1 MSTPE
6 HDLEQN
12 GPGSGGQRAQPAAD
26 ELDWRRVHPVTPLV
40 RGWAVVG
47 AAIVILGQQSL
58 DGGPRGGLVE
68 LITSEYWW
76 TLLAAL
82 AAIALVGWG
91 YSVLAWRMTT
101 YAIGEETVH
110 LRRGILFRQQRH
122 ARLDRLQSV
131 DIRQPLVARF
141 FGLCELTLETA
152 GGTDSGIAI
161 GFLKGSDADELR
173 AELLARAAGL
183 KVAKTGPAD
192 ARTQPASG
200 TLTPPAVAPAP
211 EGGPQ
216 FAGPHDVAPPTGA
229 PGVPAPPGVPGAP
242 DGAGVPAVGHVPV
255 AVEAP
260 QMPVLTV
267 PLGRLIASV
276 VRSGAMITLVLWAL
290 AVVVVMIVTGE
301 FAVMTASLP
310 AVLGAGGYLFG
321 RLTGEFDFRV
331 AISPDGVRLRHG
343 MLETRS
349 QTIPPGRVQAVRL
362 VQSVLWR
369 GRDWWRVQV
378 NVAGYGGGESDDKN
392 SVLLPVGTREEA
404 LTVLSLVLP
413 DLGVDEPRRV
423 LDAGLDGDSRTA
435 SAYVTA
441 PRRTRIL
448 DPVAWRRNG
457 FTVTGRA
464 LLLRRGR
471 MVKILDVVPHERT
484 QSLGLSQGP
493 WQRRLGVAS
502 FQVHSTE
509 GPVGPVAS
517 HLDTADA
524 ARLMAEQ
531 ATRART
537 ARAAAGPER
546 WMENQGDRPGE

>member
-1 MSTPE
+1 MPE
-6 HDLEQN
+6 HDVDPGRSAFDDLGPDSPETLE
-12 GPGSGGQRAQPAAD
+12 
-26 ELDWRRVHPVTPLV
+26 WRRVHPITPLV

-47 AAIVILGQQSL
+47 AAVVILGQQSL
-58 DGGPRGGLVE
+58 EGGPRGGLLALVS
-68 LITSEYWW
+68 SEYWW

-82 AAIALVGWG
+82 AAVALVGWG
-91 YSVLAWRMTT
+91 YSALAWRMTT
-101 YAIGEETVH
+101 FAVGAETVH

-152 GGTDSGIAI
+152 GGTDSGVAI
-161 GFLKGSDADELR
+161 GFLKGADADELR

-183 KVAKTGPAD
+183 KVGGTRQVAD
-192 ARTQPASG
+192 AARAPSD
-200 TLTPPAVAPAP
+200 AVIDGAVP
-211 EGGPQ
+211 EGTEQ
-216 FAGPHDVAPPTGA
+216 VAAAQDAGQ
-229 PGVPAPPGVPGAP
+229 
-242 DGAGVPAVGHVPV
+242 PV
-255 AVEAP
+255 RPVRAASLEAP
-260 QMPVLTV
+260 QVPVLTV

-276 VRSGAMITLVLWAL
+276 VRSGAMITLLLWAL
-290 AVVVVMIVTGE
+290 GVVVVMIVTGE
-301 FAVMTASLP
+301 FAVISASLP
-310 AVLGAGGYLFG
+310 AVLGAGGYLFN

-362 VQSVLWR
+362 VQSLLWR
-369 GRDWWRVQV
+369 DRDWWRVQV
-378 NVAGYGGGESDDKN
+378 NVAGYGGESEEKN

-423 LDAGLDGDSRTA
+423 LDAGLDGDSRA
-435 SAYVTA
+435 ESAYVTA

-471 MVKILDVVPHERT
+471 VVKVLDVVPHERT
-484 QSLGLSQGP
+484 QSLAVSQGP

-509 GPVGPVAS
+509 GPVHPEVPHLEAS
-517 HLDTADA
+517 DA
-524 ARLMAEQ
+524 ALLMTEQ
-531 ATRART
+531 ARRART

-546 WMENQGDRPGE
+546 WMERQGE

>member
-1 MSTPE
+1 MSTPQ
-6 HDLEQN
+6 HDTDQDRDRFDDLGPDSPEVLE
-12 GPGSGGQRAQPAAD
+12 
-26 ELDWRRVHPVTPLV
+26 WRRVHPITPLV

-47 AAIVILGQQSL
+47 AALVILGQQSL
-58 DGGPRGGLVE
+58 DGGPRGGLIALVS
-68 LITSEYWW
+68 SEYWW
-76 TLLAAL
+76 TLLVAL
-82 AAIALVGWG
+82 AAVALVGWG
-91 YSVLAWRMTT
+91 YSALAWRMTT
-101 YAIGEETVH
+101 FAVGPETVH

-183 KVAKTGPAD
+183 KVAKAGPA
-192 ARTQPASG
+192 AGATSG
-200 TLTPPAVAPAP
+200 SVTAP
-211 EGGPQ
+211 GGP
-216 FAGPHDVAPPTGA
+216 
-229 PGVPAPPGVPGAP
+229 VPAGQAQDTAPQDGTQDGLQDAGRPVGAP
-242 DGAGVPAVGHVPV
+242 DAPLGGPAAPGTL
-255 AVEAP
+255 EAP
-260 QMPVLTV
+260 QIPVLTV

-276 VRSGAMITLVLWAL
+276 VRSGAMITLVVWAL
-290 AVVVVMIVTGE
+290 VVVVVMIGTGE
-301 FAVMTASLP
+301 FAVISASLP

-378 NVAGYGGGESDDKN
+378 NVAGYGGESEEKN

-413 DLGVDEPRRV
+413 DLGVDEPRRI
-423 LDAGLDGDSRTA
+423 LDAGLDGDSRA
-435 SAYVTA
+435 ESAYITA

-509 GPVGPVAS
+509 GPVHPEAA
-517 HLDTADA
+517 HLDAADA

-531 ATRART
+531 AMRART

-546 WMENQGDRPGE
+546 WMERQGE

>member
-6 HDLEQN
+6 N
-12 GPGSGGQRAQPAAD
+12 GLSAQRAQPAAED
-26 ELDWRRVHPVTPLV
+26 LEWRRVHPITPLV

-47 AAIVILGQQSL
+47 AAVVILGQQSL
-58 DGGPRGGLVE
+58 DGGPRGGLITLV
-68 LITSEYWW
+68 TSEYWW

-82 AAIALVGWG
+82 AAVALVGWG

-101 YAIGEETVH
+101 FAIGEETVH

-183 KVAKTGPAD
+183 KVARRSPAAD
-192 ARTQPASG
+192 ARSHPAPG
-200 TLTPPAVAPAP
+200 TVTAPAGPAPVGAPTGAVAP
-211 EGGPQ
+211 
-216 FAGPHDVAPPTGA
+216 
-229 PGVPAPPGVPGAP
+229 
-242 DGAGVPAVGHVPV
+242 GAGIQDAVEQPEPGIQGAQEPTPATL
-255 AVEAP
+255 EAP
-260 QMPVLTV
+260 QVPVLTV

-276 VRSGAMITLVLWAL
+276 FRSGAMITLVLWAL
-290 AVVVVMIVTGE
+290 GVLVVMIATGE
-301 FAVMTASLP
+301 LAVISASLP

-362 VQSVLWR
+362 VQSGLWR

-378 NVAGYGGGESDDKN
+378 NVAGYGGESEEKN
-392 SVLLPVGTREEA
+392 SVLLPVGTRDEA

-413 DLGVDEPRRV
+413 DLGVDEPRRI
-423 LDAGLDGDSRTA
+423 LDAGLDGSSRTE

-484 QSLGLSQGP
+484 QSLGLVQGP

-502 FQVHSTE
+502 FQVHSTQ
-509 GPVGPVAS
+509 GPVHPEVP
-517 HLDTADA
+517 HLDADDA
-524 ARLMAEQ
+524 ARLMADQ
-531 ATRART
+531 AMRART

-546 WMENQGDRPGE
+546 WMERQDG

>member
-6 HDLEQN
+6 HEVDRAPAQGEPAPDATEELE
-12 GPGSGGQRAQPAAD
+12 
-26 ELDWRRVHPVTPLV
+26 WRRVHPITPLV

-47 AAIVILGQQSL
+47 AAVVILGQQSL
-58 DGGPRGGLVE
+58 DGGPRGGL
-68 LITSEYWW
+68 ITLVSSGYWW
-76 TLLAAL
+76 TLLVAL
-82 AAIALVGWG
+82 GAVALVGWG
-91 YSVLAWRMTT
+91 YSALAWRMTSF
-101 YAIGEETVH
+101 AVGEESVH

-152 GGTDSGIAI
+152 GGTDSGVAI

-183 KVAKTGPAD
+183 KVAAK
-192 ARTQPASG
+192 R
-200 TLTPPAVAPAP
+200 PAVAQAPSDAVAALAP
-211 EGGPQ
+211 EG
-216 FAGPHDVAPPTGA
+216 APA
-229 PGVPAPPGVPGAP
+229 ADLAAAP
-242 DGAGVPAVGHVPV
+242 DAEQPLPV
-255 AVEAP
+255 ASLEAP
-260 QMPVLTV
+260 QVPVLTV

-276 VRSGAMITLVLWAL
+276 VRSGAMITLLLWA
-290 AVVVVMIVTGE
+290 AGVVVVMIVTGE
-301 FAVMTASLP
+301 WAVISASLP
-310 AVLGAGGYLFG
+310 AVLGAGGYLFN
-321 RLTGEFDFRV
+321 RVTGEFDFRV

-369 GRDWWRVQV
+369 DRDWWRVQL
-378 NVAGYGGGESDDKN
+378 NVAGYGGESEEKN

-423 LDAGLDGDSRTA
+423 LDAGLDGDSRA
-435 SAYVTA
+435 ESSYVTA

-464 LLLRRGR
+464 LLMRRGR

-484 QSLGLSQGP
+484 QSLALSQGP

-509 GPVGPVAS
+509 GPVHPEVP
-517 HLDTADA
+517 HLDAADA
-524 ARLMAEQ
+524 AQLMTEQ
-531 ATRART
+531 ARRART

-546 WMENQGDRPGE
+546 WMERQGE

>member
-1 MSTPE
+1 VSTPE
-6 HDLEQN
+6 HDLDR
-12 GPGSGGQRAQPAAD
+12 GPGTGAEGQHTGAGGSHSDAERPQPEAED
-26 ELDWRRVHPVTPLV
+26 LQWRRVHPVTPLV

-47 AAIVILGQQSL
+47 AALVILGQQSL
-58 DGGPRGGLVE
+58 DGGPRGGLIALV
-68 LITSEYWW
+68 TSEYWW

-183 KVAKTGPAD
+183 KVARKSPAAD
-192 ARTQPASG
+192 ARSHPVAGPVAAPAG
-200 TLTPPAVAPAP
+200 PAPIPTAPVPAAAEPAV
-211 EGGPQ
+211 
-216 FAGPHDVAPPTGA
+216 PTTL
-229 PGVPAPPGVPGAP
+229 
-242 DGAGVPAVGHVPV
+242 
-255 AVEAP
+255 EAP
-260 QMPVLTV
+260 QIPVLTV

-276 VRSGAMITLVLWAL
+276 LRSGATITLAVWAL
-290 AVVVVMIVTGE
+290 GVLVVMIATGE
-301 FAVMTASLP
+301 LAVISASLP

-378 NVAGYGGGESDDKN
+378 NVAGYGGESEEKN

-413 DLGVDEPRRV
+413 DLGVDEPRRI
-423 LDAGLDGDSRTA
+423 LDAGLDGDSRTE
-435 SAYVTA
+435 SAYVSA

-471 MVKILDVVPHERT
+471 MVKVLDVVPHERT
-484 QSLGLSQGP
+484 QSLGLVQGP

-509 GPVGPVAS
+509 GPVHPEVP
-517 HLDTADA
+517 HLDAADA

-531 ATRART
+531 ALRART
-537 ARAAAGPER
+537 ARASAGPER
-546 WMENQGDRPGE
+546 WMERQDE

>member
-6 HDLEQN
+6 NGLDRIDQQGAPGRPASDQPPAEDLE
-12 GPGSGGQRAQPAAD
+12 
-26 ELDWRRVHPVTPLV
+26 WRRVHPVTPLV

-47 AAIVILGQQSL
+47 AALVILGQQTL
-58 DGGPRGGLVE
+58 DGGPRGGLVA
-68 LITSEYWW
+68 LVTSEYWW

-82 AAIALVGWG
+82 AAVALVGWG

-101 YAIGEETVH
+101 FAIGEETVH

-152 GGTDSGIAI
+152 GGTDSGVAI

-183 KVAKTGPAD
+183 KVARAAPAAGPVPAGPA
-192 ARTQPASG
+192 
-200 TLTPPAVAPAP
+200 L
-211 EGGPQ
+211 
-216 FAGPHDVAPPTGA
+216 
-229 PGVPAPPGVPGAP
+229 
-242 DGAGVPAVGHVPV
+242 DGAGAPSAAGQVAGTQDAVGQVPV
-255 AVEAP
+255 AEPAAPVSLEAP
-260 QMPVLTV
+260 QVPVLTV

-276 VRSGAMITLVLWAL
+276 VRSGATITLAVWAL
-290 AVVVVMIVTGE
+290 GVLVVMIATGE
-301 FAVMTASLP
+301 LAVISASLP

-378 NVAGYGGGESDDKN
+378 NVAGYGGESEEKN
-392 SVLLPVGTREEA
+392 SVLLPVGTRDEA

-413 DLGVDEPRRV
+413 DLGVDEPRRI
-423 LDAGLDGDSRTA
+423 LDAGLDGDSRTE

-509 GPVGPVAS
+509 GPVHPEAP
-517 HLDTADA
+517 HLDAADA
-524 ARLMAEQ
+524 ARLMADQ
-531 ATRART
+531 ALRART

-546 WMENQGDRPGE
+546 WMERQDE

>member
-1 MSTPE
+1 MSTPQTAPP
-6 HDLEQN
+6 D
-12 GPGSGGQRAQPAAD
+12 QPAAED
-26 ELDWRRVHPVTPLV
+26 LEWRRVHPVTPLV

-58 DGGPRGGLVE
+58 DGGPRGGLIALV
-68 LITSEYWW
+68 TSEYWW

-101 YAIGEETVH
+101 FAIGEETVH

-152 GGTDSGIAI
+152 GGTDSGVAI

-183 KVAKTGPAD
+183 KVGRTRAAAHPA
-192 ARTQPASG
+192 AG
-200 TLTPPAVAPAP
+200 TVPAPAGPLP
-211 EGGPQ
+211 E
-216 FAGPHDVAPPTGA
+216 GA
-229 PGVPAPPGVPGAP
+229 PGTPATGPQDAVEQPGLPAGGPAAP
-242 DGAGVPAVGHVPV
+242 VSL
-255 AVEAP
+255 EAP
-260 QMPVLTV
+260 QIPVLTV
-267 PLGRLIASV
+267 PLGRLVASV
-276 VRSGAMITLVLWAL
+276 VRSGATITLVVWAL
-290 AVVVVMIVTGE
+290 GVLVVMIATGE
-301 FAVMTASLP
+301 FAVISASLP

-378 NVAGYGGGESDDKN
+378 NVAGYGGESEEKN
-392 SVLLPVGTREEA
+392 SVLLPVGTRDEA

-413 DLGVDEPRRV
+413 DLGVDEPRRI
-423 LDAGLDGDSRTA
+423 LEAGLDGDSRTE
-435 SAYVTA
+435 SAYVNA

-471 MVKILDVVPHERT
+471 LVKVLDVVPHERT

-509 GPVGPVAS
+509 GPVHPEVP
-517 HLDTADA
+517 HLDAADA
-524 ARLMAEQ
+524 ARLMADQ
-531 ATRART
+531 AMRART

-546 WMENQGDRPGE
+546 WMERQDE

>member
-1 MSTPE
+1 
-6 HDLEQN
+6 
-12 GPGSGGQRAQPAAD
+12 
-26 ELDWRRVHPVTPLV
+26 VHPVTPLV

-58 DGGPRGGLVE
+58 DGGPRGGLIALVS
-68 LITSEYWW
+68 SEYWW
-76 TLLAAL
+76 TLFVAL
-82 AAIALVGWG
+82 AAVALVGWG

-183 KVAKTGPAD
+183 KVAGTTPQNQAHDAGPRD
-192 ARTQPASG
+192 AIQDAAEPAAAPEAPLDG
-200 TLTPPAVAPAP
+200 PVAP
-211 EGGPQ
+211 
-216 FAGPHDVAPPTGA
+216 VSL
-229 PGVPAPPGVPGAP
+229 
-242 DGAGVPAVGHVPV
+242 
-255 AVEAP
+255 EAP
-260 QMPVLTV
+260 QVPVLSV

-290 AVVVVMIVTGE
+290 AVVVVMIATGE
-301 FAVMTASLP
+301 FAVMSASLP

-378 NVAGYGGGESDDKN
+378 NVAGYGGESEEKN

-413 DLGVDEPRRV
+413 DLGVDEPRRI
-423 LDAGLDGDSRTA
+423 LDAGLDGDSRTE
-435 SAYVTA
+435 SSYVTA
-441 PRRTRIL
+441 SRRTRIL

-457 FTVTGRA
+457 FAVTGRA

-502 FQVHSTE
+502 FQVHSTQ
-509 GPVGPVAS
+509 GPVQPEVP
-517 HLDTADA
+517 HLDAADA

-531 ATRART
+531 AVRAGT

-546 WMENQGDRPGE
+546 WMERQGE

>member
-6 HDLEQN
+6 GGLDKIDQR
-12 GPGSGGQRAQPAAD
+12 GAAAGRQDDPGQPEAED
-26 ELDWRRVHPVTPLV
+26 LDWRRVHPVTPLV

-58 DGGPRGGLVE
+58 DGGPRGGLIA
-68 LITSEYWW
+68 LISSEYWW
-76 TLLAAL
+76 TLFVAL

-183 KVAKTGPAD
+183 KVARTGPAAA
-192 ARTQPASG
+192 ARIQP
-200 TLTPPAVAPAP
+200 
-211 EGGPQ
+211 
-216 FAGPHDVAPPTGA
+216 
-229 PGVPAPPGVPGAP
+229 VPGAMTAP
-242 DGAGVPAVGHVPV
+242 AGTAPQGQAYDAEPRDAIQDAAEPAEGQQVPLDGPV
-255 AVEAP
+255 APVSLEAP
-260 QMPVLTV
+260 QVPVLSV

-276 VRSGAMITLVLWAL
+276 VRSGAMITLVVWAL
-290 AVVVVMIVTGE
+290 AVLVVMIVTGE
-301 FAVMTASLP
+301 FAVMSASLP

-378 NVAGYGGGESDDKN
+378 NVAGYGGESEEKN

-413 DLGVDEPRRV
+413 DLGVDEPRRI
-423 LDAGLDGDSRTA
+423 LDAGLDGDSRTE
-435 SAYVTA
+435 SSYVTA
-441 PRRTRIL
+441 SRRTRIL

-457 FTVTGRA
+457 FAVTGRA
-464 LLLRRGR
+464 LLMRRGR

-502 FQVHSTE
+502 FQVHSTQ
-509 GPVGPVAS
+509 GPVQPEVP
-517 HLDTADA
+517 HLDAADA
-524 ARLMAEQ
+524 AQLMAEQ
-531 ATRART
+531 AMRART

-546 WMENQGDRPGE
+546 WMERQGE

>member
-6 HDLEQN
+6 HDLEH
-12 GPGSGGQRAQPAAD
+12 GGQPAQPPQPAQPAPSGQPAQPGAE

-40 RGWAVVG
+40 RGWAVFG

-58 DGGPRGGLVE
+58 DGGPRGGLIE
-68 LITSEYWW
+68 LITGEYWW
-76 TLLAAL
+76 TVLAAL
-82 AAIALVGWG
+82 AAVALVGWG

-101 YAIGEETVH
+101 FAIGEETVH

-152 GGTDSGIAI
+152 GGTDSGVAI

-183 KVAKTGPAD
+183 KVATAGSA
-192 ARTQPASG
+192 AIRTQPASG
-200 TLTPPAVAPAP
+200 AVAAPAGP
-211 EGGPQ
+211 VPAGGPQ
-216 FAGPHDVAPPTGA
+216 DAEPPTA
-229 PGVPAPPGVPGAP
+229 ETAGVPGGQAAVPGAP
-242 DGAGVPAVGHVPV
+242 TSL
-255 AVEAP
+255 EAP
-260 QMPVLTV
+260 QVPVLTV

-276 VRSGAMITLVLWAL
+276 LRSGAMITLVLWGLVVL
-290 AVVVVMIVTGE
+290 AVVIITGE
-301 FAVMTASLP
+301 FAVMSASLP

-378 NVAGYGGGESDDKN
+378 NVAGYGGGEGDEKN

-423 LDAGLDGDSRTA
+423 LDAGLDGDSRTE
-435 SAYVTA
+435 SGYVTA

-509 GPVGPVAS
+509 GPVGPEAP
-517 HLDTADA
+517 HLDVADA

>member
-1 MSTPE
+1 VSTPE
-6 HDLEQN
+6 HDLDRS
-12 GPGSGGQRAQPAAD
+12 GPSSAAQRAQPDAE

-58 DGGPRGGLVE
+58 DGGPRGGLIE

-76 TLLAAL
+76 TVLAAL
-82 AAIALVGWG
+82 AAVALVGWG

-101 YAIGEETVH
+101 FAIGEETVH

-152 GGTDSGIAI
+152 GGTDSGVAI

-183 KVAKTGPAD
+183 KVAKIGPAD
-192 ARTQPASG
+192 ARAQPASG
-200 TLTPPAVAPAP
+200 TVAAPVGPTP
-211 EGGPQ
+211 EGGPRD
-216 FAGPHDVAPPTGA
+216 AAEHDDAEPTGA
-229 PGVPAPPGVPGAP
+229 PEVPDAPGT
-242 DGAGVPAVGHVPV
+242 PARGP
-255 AVEAP
+255 ATQATLEAP
-260 QMPVLTV
+260 QVPVLSV

-290 AVVVVMIVTGE
+290 AVVVVMIATGE

-413 DLGVDEPRRV
+413 DLGVDEPRRI
-423 LDAGLDGDSRTA
+423 LDAGLDGDSRTE
-435 SAYVTA
+435 SVYVTA

-493 WQRRLGVAS
+493 WQRRLRVAS

-509 GPVGPVAS
+509 GPVAPVAA
-517 HLDTADA
+517 HLDAGDA

>member
-6 HDLEQN
+6 HGLDEREP
-12 GPGSGGQRAQPAAD
+12 GPGQRVAPGRPGNPAQPDAE
-26 ELDWRRVHPVTPLV
+26 ELVWRRVHPITPLV

-47 AAIVILGQQSL
+47 AAVVILGQQSL
-58 DGGPRGGLVE
+58 DGGPRGGLIALVS
-68 LITSEYWW
+68 SEYWW

-82 AAIALVGWG
+82 AAVALVGWG
-91 YSVLAWRMTT
+91 YSTLAWRMTT
-101 YAIGEETVH
+101 FAIGAETVH

-152 GGTDSGIAI
+152 GGTDSGVAI

-183 KVAKTGPAD
+183 KVARTSPAVDARSHAPSDVVTAD
-192 ARTQPASG
+192 A
-200 TLTPPAVAPAP
+200 AP
-211 EGGPQ
+211 EGAVPDGGIQDAVEP
-216 FAGPHDVAPPTGA
+216 AGEQGA
-229 PGVPAPPGVPGAP
+229 GTARPAPPASL
-242 DGAGVPAVGHVPV
+242 
-255 AVEAP
+255 EAP
-260 QMPVLTV
+260 QTPVLTV

-276 VRSGAMITLVLWAL
+276 VRSGAMITLIVWAL
-290 AVVVVMIVTGE
+290 AVLVVVIVTGE
-301 FAVMTASLP
+301 FAVMSASLP

-378 NVAGYGGGESDDKN
+378 NVAGYGGESEEKN
-392 SVLLPVGTREEA
+392 SVLLPVGTRDEA

-423 LDAGLDGDSRTA
+423 LDAGLDGDSRTI
-435 SAYVTA
+435 STFVTA

-484 QSLGLSQGP
+484 QSLALSQGP

-509 GPVGPVAS
+509 GPVHPEVP
-517 HLDTADA
+517 HLDAGDA
-524 ARLMAEQ
+524 ERLIAEQ
-531 ATRART
+531 ALRART

-546 WMENQGDRPGE
+546 WMERRGE

>member
-1 MSTPE
+1 M
-6 HDLEQN
+6 
-12 GPGSGGQRAQPAAD
+12 
-26 ELDWRRVHPVTPLV
+26 TPLV

-58 DGGPRGGLVE
+58 DGGPRGGLIALV
-68 LITSEYWW
+68 TSEYWW

-152 GGTDSGIAI
+152 GGTDSGVAI

-183 KVAKTGPAD
+183 KVARKGPVAD
-192 ARTQPASG
+192 ARAHPVAGAVAAPVGPAADG
-200 TLTPPAVAPAP
+200 TPPYGTSAEDAAIHGPQDAVEQAGEPGAQGAPAP
-211 EGGPQ
+211 T
-216 FAGPHDVAPPTGA
+216 APATL
-229 PGVPAPPGVPGAP
+229 
-242 DGAGVPAVGHVPV
+242 
-255 AVEAP
+255 EAP
-260 QMPVLTV
+260 QVPVLTV

-290 AVVVVMIVTGE
+290 GVLVVMIVTGE
-301 FAVMTASLP
+301 WAVISASLP

-378 NVAGYGGGESDDKN
+378 NVAGYGGESEEKN

-413 DLGVDEPRRV
+413 DLGVDEPRRI
-423 LDAGLDGDSRTA
+423 LDAGLDGDSGTE
-435 SAYVTA
+435 SGYVSA

-457 FTVTGRA
+457 FVVTGRA

-484 QSLGLSQGP
+484 QSLGLVQGP

-509 GPVGPVAS
+509 GPVHPEVP
-517 HLDTADA
+517 HLDAADA
-524 ARLMAEQ
+524 AQLMADQ
-531 ATRART
+531 AMRARS

-546 WMENQGDRPGE
+546 WMERQDE

>member
-6 HDLEQN
+6 HETDQGRDRFDDL
-12 GPGSGGQRAQPAAD
+12 GPDSP
-26 ELDWRRVHPVTPLV
+26 EVLEWRRVHPITPLV

-47 AAIVILGQQSL
+47 AALVILGQQSL
-58 DGGPRGGLVE
+58 DGGPRGGLIALVS
-68 LITSEYWW
+68 SEYWW
-76 TLLAAL
+76 TLLVAL
-82 AAIALVGWG
+82 AAVALVGWG
-91 YSVLAWRMTT
+91 YSALAWRMTT
-101 YAIGEETVH
+101 FAIGPETVH

-152 GGTDSGIAI
+152 GGTDSGVAI
-161 GFLKGSDADELR
+161 GFLQGSDADELR

-183 KVAKTGPAD
+183 KVARTGSA
-192 ARTQPASG
+192 AVGRAHPASD
-200 TLTPPAVAPAP
+200 AVAAP
-211 EGGPQ
+211 
-216 FAGPHDVAPPTGA
+216 AGPGPDGQAQDAGQPGRPQDGVQA
-229 PGVPAPPGVPGAP
+229 PGGSLGGAAAPTTL
-242 DGAGVPAVGHVPV
+242 
-255 AVEAP
+255 EAP
-260 QMPVLTV
+260 QVPVLNV

-276 VRSGAMITLVLWAL
+276 VRSGAMITLLLWGVGVL
-290 AVVVVMIVTGE
+290 VVMIATGE
-301 FAVMTASLP
+301 FAVISASLP

-378 NVAGYGGGESDDKN
+378 NVAGYGGESEEKN

-413 DLGVDEPRRV
+413 DLGVDEPRRI
-423 LDAGLDGDSRTA
+423 LDAGLDGDSRTE
-435 SAYVTA
+435 SSYVTA

-493 WQRRLGVAS
+493 LQRRLGVAS

-509 GPVGPVAS
+509 GPVHPEAP
-517 HLDTADA
+517 HLDADDA

-546 WMENQGDRPGE
+546 WMESQGDRPGV

>member
-1 MSTPE
+1 VSTPE
-6 HDLEQN
+6 GGLDRIDQ
-12 GPGSGGQRAQPAAD
+12 PGADAGRQDDPGQPEAED
-26 ELDWRRVHPVTPLV
+26 LDWRRVHPVTPLV

-47 AAIVILGQQSL
+47 AAVVILGQQSL
-58 DGGPRGGLVE
+58 DGGPRGGLIA
-68 LITSEYWW
+68 LISSEYWW
-76 TLLAAL
+76 TLFVAL

-183 KVAKTGPAD
+183 KVARAQDQAHDAGSLDATQVGSEPAAGPEPSPYGPA
-192 ARTQPASG
+192 
-200 TLTPPAVAPAP
+200 AP
-211 EGGPQ
+211 
-216 FAGPHDVAPPTGA
+216 VSL
-229 PGVPAPPGVPGAP
+229 
-242 DGAGVPAVGHVPV
+242 
-255 AVEAP
+255 EAP
-260 QMPVLTV
+260 QVPVLSV

-276 VRSGAMITLVLWAL
+276 VRSGAMITLVAWGL
-290 AVVVVMIVTGE
+290 AVLVVMIATGE
-301 FAVMTASLP
+301 FAVMSASLP

-362 VQSVLWR
+362 VQSALWR

-378 NVAGYGGGESDDKN
+378 NVAGYGGESEEKS

-413 DLGVDEPRRV
+413 DLGVDEPRRI
-423 LDAGLDGDSRTA
+423 LDAGLDGDSRTE
-435 SAYVTA
+435 SSYVTA
-441 PRRTRIL
+441 SRRTRIL

-457 FTVTGRA
+457 FAVTGRA
-464 LLLRRGR
+464 LLMRRGR
-471 MVKILDVVPHERT
+471 LVKILDVVPHERT

-502 FQVHSTE
+502 FQVHSTQ
-509 GPVGPVAS
+509 GPVQPEVP
-517 HLDTADA
+517 HLDAADA
-524 ARLMAEQ
+524 AQLMAEQ
-531 ATRART
+531 AMRART

-546 WMENQGDRPGE
+546 WMERQGE

>member
-6 HDLEQN
+6 GGLDKIDR
-12 GPGSGGQRAQPAAD
+12 SGGAAGRQDDPGQPAAED
-26 ELDWRRVHPVTPLV
+26 LDWRRVHPVTPLV

-58 DGGPRGGLVE
+58 DGGPRGGLIA
-68 LITSEYWW
+68 LISSEYWW
-76 TLLAAL
+76 TLFVAL

-101 YAIGEETVH
+101 YAIGEDTVH

-183 KVAKTGPAD
+183 KVAGTTPQDQAHHAEPQHATQDAATPA
-192 ARTQPASG
+192 
-200 TLTPPAVAPAP
+200 
-211 EGGPQ
+211 
-216 FAGPHDVAPPTGA
+216 AGPEASSYG
-229 PGVPAPPGVPGAP
+229 
-242 DGAGVPAVGHVPV
+242 PV
-255 AVEAP
+255 VQVSLEAP
-260 QMPVLTV
+260 QVPVLSV

-290 AVVVVMIVTGE
+290 AVLVVMIATGE
-301 FAVMTASLP
+301 FAVMSASLP

-378 NVAGYGGGESDDKN
+378 NVAGYGGESEEKN

-413 DLGVDEPRRV
+413 DLGVDEPRRI
-423 LDAGLDGDSRTA
+423 LDAGLDGDSRTE
-435 SAYVTA
+435 SSYVTA
-441 PRRTRIL
+441 SRRTRIL

-457 FTVTGRA
+457 FAVTGRA
-464 LLLRRGR
+464 LLMRRGR

-502 FQVHSTE
+502 FQVHSTQ
-509 GPVGPVAS
+509 GPVQPEVP
-517 HLDTADA
+517 HLDAADA

-531 ATRART
+531 AMRART

-546 WMENQGDRPGE
+546 WMERQGE

>member
-1 MSTPE
+1 VSTPDQPE
-6 HDLEQN
+6 PEDLE
-12 GPGSGGQRAQPAAD
+12 
-26 ELDWRRVHPVTPLV
+26 WRRVHPVTPLV

-47 AAIVILGQQSL
+47 AAIVILGQQSIE
-58 DGGPRGGLVE
+58 GGPRGGLIALV
-68 LITSEYWW
+68 SGEYWW
-76 TLLAAL
+76 TLFAAL
-82 AAIALVGWG
+82 AAVALVGWG

-101 YAIGEETVH
+101 FAIGEETVH

-152 GGTDSGIAI
+152 GGTDSGVAI

-183 KVAKTGPAD
+183 KVARTVHAHPAAGMASAPAGPAPVVG
-192 ARTQPASG
+192 Q
-200 TLTPPAVAPAP
+200 L
-211 EGGPQ
+211 
-216 FAGPHDVAPPTGA
+216 
-229 PGVPAPPGVPGAP
+229 
-242 DGAGVPAVGHVPV
+242 GAGTQDAGTQDAVEPAATAAPV
-255 AVEAP
+255 ALEAP
-260 QMPVLTV
+260 QVPVLTV

-276 VRSGAMITLVLWAL
+276 VRSGATITLVLWAL
-290 AVVVVMIVTGE
+290 VVLVIMIGTGE
-301 FAVMTASLP
+301 LAVISASLP

-369 GRDWWRVQV
+369 GPDWWRVQV
-378 NVAGYGGGESDDKN
+378 NVAGYGGESEEKN

-423 LDAGLDGDSRTA
+423 LDAGLDGDSRTE
-435 SAYVTA
+435 SVYVTA

-484 QSLGLSQGP
+484 QSLAISQGP

-509 GPVGPVAS
+509 GPVHPEVP
-517 HLDTADA
+517 HLDAADA
-524 ARLMAEQ
+524 AQLMAEQ
-531 ATRART
+531 AMRART
-537 ARAAAGPER
+537 ARASAGPER
-546 WMENQGDRPGE
+546 WMERQDE

>member
-1 MSTPE
+1 MPE
-6 HDLEQN
+6 HDVDPARSAFDGLGPDSPETLE
-12 GPGSGGQRAQPAAD
+12 
-26 ELDWRRVHPVTPLV
+26 WRRVHPITPLV

-47 AAIVILGQQSL
+47 AAVVILGQQSL
-58 DGGPRGGLVE
+58 EGGPRGGLLALVS
-68 LITSEYWW
+68 SEYWW

-82 AAIALVGWG
+82 AAVALVGWG
-91 YSVLAWRMTT
+91 YSALAWRMTT
-101 YAIGEETVH
+101 FAVGEQTVH

-152 GGTDSGIAI
+152 GGTDSGVAI
-161 GFLKGSDADELR
+161 GFLKGADADELR

-183 KVAKTGPAD
+183 KVGGTRHVTD
-192 ARTQPASG
+192 AAPASSD
-200 TLTPPAVAPAP
+200 AVTAPVP
-211 EGGPQ
+211 EGTASQDDGGPVQ
-216 FAGPHDVAPPTGA
+216 DAAQP
-229 PGVPAPPGVPGAP
+229 VPAASL
-242 DGAGVPAVGHVPV
+242 
-255 AVEAP
+255 EAP
-260 QMPVLTV
+260 QVPVLTV

-276 VRSGAMITLVLWAL
+276 VRSGAMITLLLWAL
-290 AVVVVMIVTGE
+290 GVVVVMIVTGE
-301 FAVMTASLP
+301 FAVISASLP
-310 AVLGAGGYLFG
+310 AVLGAGGYLFN

-362 VQSVLWR
+362 VQSLLWR
-369 GRDWWRVQV
+369 DRDWWRVQV
-378 NVAGYGGGESDDKN
+378 NVAGYGGESEEKN

-423 LDAGLDGDSRTA
+423 LDAGLDGDSRTE

-471 MVKILDVVPHERT
+471 VVKVLDVVPHERT
-484 QSLGLSQGP
+484 QSLAVSQGP

-509 GPVGPVAS
+509 GPVHPEVP
-517 HLDTADA
+517 HLEAADA
-524 ARLMAEQ
+524 ALLMTEQ
-531 ATRART
+531 ARRART

-546 WMENQGDRPGE
+546 WMERQGE

>member
-6 HDLEQN
+6 N
-12 GPGSGGQRAQPAAD
+12 GLDKREPGLDKLDQRGAPDQPGVPDQPAAED
-26 ELDWRRVHPVTPLV
+26 LEWRRVHPITPLV

-58 DGGPRGGLVE
+58 DGGPRGGLIALV
-68 LITSEYWW
+68 TSEYWW
-76 TLLAAL
+76 TLFAAL

-101 YAIGEETVH
+101 FAIGEETVH

-152 GGTDSGIAI
+152 GGTDSGVAI

-183 KVAKTGPAD
+183 KVARKSPVAD
-192 ARTQPASG
+192 ARSRTTPG
-200 TLTPPAVAPAP
+200 TVTAPAGTGVVGAP
-211 EGGPQ
+211 VPGTQDAGTQDAVEQ
-216 FAGPHDVAPPTGA
+216 AGPGL
-229 PGVPAPPGVPGAP
+229 PGAP
-242 DGAGVPAVGHVPV
+242 EPTAPASL
-255 AVEAP
+255 EAP
-260 QMPVLTV
+260 QVPVLTV

-276 VRSGAMITLVLWAL
+276 VRSGATITLLVWAL
-290 AVVVVMIVTGE
+290 GVLVVMIATGE
-301 FAVMTASLP
+301 LAVISASLP

-378 NVAGYGGGESDDKN
+378 NVAGYGGESEEKN
-392 SVLLPVGTREEA
+392 SVLLPVGTRDEA

-413 DLGVDEPRRV
+413 DLGVDEPRRI
-423 LDAGLDGDSRTA
+423 LDAGLDGDSRA
-435 SAYVTA
+435 ESAYVTA

-509 GPVGPVAS
+509 GPVHPEVP
-517 HLDTADA
+517 HLGADDA
-524 ARLMAEQ
+524 ARLMADQ
-531 ATRART
+531 ALRART
-537 ARAAAGPER
+537 ARASAGPER
-546 WMENQGDRPGE
+546 WMERQDE

>member
-6 HDLEQN
+6 HGLDRLDQQGAPNPPSE
-12 GPGSGGQRAQPAAD
+12 PDQPEAE
-26 ELDWRRVHPVTPLV
+26 ELVWRRVHPITPLV

-47 AAIVILGQQSL
+47 AAVVILGQQSL
-58 DGGPRGGLVE
+58 DGGPRGGLIALV
-68 LITSEYWW
+68 TSEYWW

-91 YSVLAWRMTT
+91 YSTLAWRMTT
-101 YAIGEETVH
+101 YAIGAETVH

-152 GGTDSGIAI
+152 GGTDSGVAI

-173 AELLARAAGL
+173 AELLARAAGI
-183 KVAKTGPAD
+183 KVARAN
-192 ARTQPASG
+192 
-200 TLTPPAVAPAP
+200 PAVAAGSPAAGAVTAP
-211 EGGPQ
+211 VGP
-216 FAGPHDVAPPTGA
+216 G
-229 PGVPAPPGVPGAP
+229 P
-242 DGAGVPAVGHVPV
+242 DGGSPDQAGGTQGPGLQDAVGTAAPN
-255 AVEAP
+255 APASTIAASPALEAP
-260 QMPVLTV
+260 QVPVLTV
-267 PLGRLIASV
+267 PLGRLIGSAV
-276 VRSGAMITLVLWAL
+276 LSGAMITLVVWAV
-290 AVVVVMIVTGE
+290 AVIVIMILTGE
-301 FAVMTASLP
+301 FAVMSASLP
-310 AVLGAGGYLFG
+310 AVLGAGGYLFS

-362 VQSVLWR
+362 IQSALWR
-369 GRDWWRVQV
+369 RFDWWRVQV
-378 NVAGYGGGESDDKN
+378 NVAGYGGENEDKN

-413 DLGVDEPRRV
+413 DLGVAEPRRI
-423 LDAGLDGDSRTA
+423 LDDGLAGDSRA
-435 SAYVTA
+435 ESAFVTA

-457 FTVTGRA
+457 YTVTGRA

-471 MVKILDVVPHERT
+471 VVRVLDVVPHERT
-484 QSLGLSQGP
+484 QSLALSQGP

-502 FQVHSTE
+502 FQVHSTA
-509 GPVGPVAS
+509 GPVHPEVA
-517 HLDTADA
+517 HLDAADA

-537 ARAAAGPER
+537 ARASAGSER
-546 WMENQGDRPGE
+546 WMEDRVSDR

>member
-1 MSTPE
+1 M
-6 HDLEQN
+6 
-12 GPGSGGQRAQPAAD
+12 G
-26 ELDWRRVHPVTPLV
+26 
-40 RGWAVVG
+40 
-47 AAIVILGQQSL
+47 VI
-58 DGGPRGGLVE
+58 
-68 LITSEYWW
+68 
-76 TLLAAL
+76 
-82 AAIALVGWG
+82 
-91 YSVLAWRMTT
+91 
-101 YAIGEETVH
+101 
-110 LRRGILFRQQRH
+110 
-122 ARLDRLQSV
+122 
-131 DIRQPLVARF
+131 
-141 FGLCELTLETA
+141 
-152 GGTDSGIAI
+152 
-161 GFLKGSDADELR
+161 
-173 AELLARAAGL
+173 
-183 KVAKTGPAD
+183 
-192 ARTQPASG
+192 
-200 TLTPPAVAPAP
+200 
-211 EGGPQ
+211 
-216 FAGPHDVAPPTGA
+216 
-229 PGVPAPPGVPGAP
+229 
-242 DGAGVPAVGHVPV
+242 
-255 AVEAP
+255 
-260 QMPVLTV
+260 
-267 PLGRLIASV
+267 
-276 VRSGAMITLVLWAL
+276 
-290 AVVVVMIVTGE
+290 VVMVATGE
-301 FAVMTASLP
+301 FAVLSASLP

-378 NVAGYGGGESDDKN
+378 NVAGYGGESEDKN

-413 DLGVDEPRRV
+413 DLGVDEPRRI

-441 PRRTRIL
+441 PRRARIL

-464 LLLRRGR
+464 LLVRRGR

-509 GPVGPVAS
+509 GPVRPEVP
-517 HLDTADA
+517 HLDAADA

-531 ATRART
+531 ALRARS

-546 WMENQGDRPGE
+546 WMERQGE

>member
-1 MSTPE
+1 MST
-6 HDLEQN
+6 Q
-12 GPGSGGQRAQPAAD
+12 GPRPDAAGQPAPSAD
-26 ELDWRRVHPVTPLV
+26 DALEWRRVHPVTPLV

-47 AAIVILGQQSL
+47 AAVVILGQQSL
-58 DGGPRGGLVE
+58 EGGPRGGLIA
-68 LITSEYWW
+68 LLTGEYWW
-76 TLLAAL
+76 TVLAAL
-82 AAIALVGWG
+82 AAVALVGWG

-101 YAIGEETVH
+101 YAIDEETVH

-152 GGTDSGIAI
+152 GGTDSGVAI
-161 GFLKGSDADELR
+161 GFLKGSDADALR

-183 KVAKTGPAD
+183 KVGSAAHATA
-192 ARTQPASG
+192 
-200 TLTPPAVAPAP
+200 
-211 EGGPQ
+211 
-216 FAGPHDVAPPTGA
+216 
-229 PGVPAPPGVPGAP
+229 AP
-242 DGAGVPAVGHVPV
+242 DGETAPDAAAAVPEPAPV

-260 QMPVLTV
+260 QVPVLTV
-267 PLGRLIASV
+267 PVGRLIASV
-276 VRSGAMITLVLWAL
+276 LRSGATIMLVIWAL
-290 AVVVVMIVTGE
+290 AVVVVMIATGE
-301 FAVMTASLP
+301 FAVISASLP
-310 AVLGAGGYLFG
+310 AVLGAGGYVFN

-378 NVAGYGGGESDDKN
+378 NVAGYGGDSEEKN
-392 SVLLPVGTREEA
+392 SLLLPVGTRDEA

-413 DLGVDEPRRV
+413 DLGIEEPRRV
-423 LDAGLDGDSRTA
+423 LDAGLDGDSRTP
-435 SAYVTA
+435 SVFVTA

-457 FTVTGRA
+457 FAVTGRA

-471 MVKILDVVPHERT
+471 LVKILDVVPHERT
-484 QSLGLSQGP
+484 QSLGINQGP

-509 GPVGPVAS
+509 GPVHPQAP
-517 HLDTADA
+517 HLDADDA

-531 ATRART
+531 ARRART
-537 ARAAAGPER
+537 ARATAGPER
-546 WMENQGDRPGE
+546 WMERQGE

>member
-1 MSTPE
+1 VSTPE
-6 HDLEQN
+6 HDLDRN
-12 GPGSGGQRAQPAAD
+12 GPGSAAQRPQPAAE

-58 DGGPRGGLVE
+58 DGGPRGGLIE

-76 TLLAAL
+76 TVLAAL
-82 AAIALVGWG
+82 AAVALVGWG

-152 GGTDSGIAI
+152 GGTDSGVAI

-183 KVAKTGPAD
+183 KVARTVPAD
-192 ARTQPASG
+192 ARTQPAPG
-200 TLTPPAVAPAP
+200 TVTAPVGPTP
-211 EGGPQ
+211 EGEPQDAGPQ
-216 FAGPHDVAPPTGA
+216 GAGPHDAVEHPGAPGA
-229 PGVPAPPGVPGAP
+229 PGVPAVPGAP
-242 DGAGVPAVGHVPV
+242 AGGHLPA

-260 QMPVLTV
+260 QVPVLTV

-276 VRSGAMITLVLWAL
+276 VRSGAMITLTLWAL
-290 AVVVVMIVTGE
+290 VVVVVMIVTGE

-413 DLGVDEPRRV
+413 DLGVDEPRRI
-423 LDAGLDGDSRTA
+423 LDAGLDGDSRTE
-435 SAYVTA
+435 STYVTA

-502 FQVHSTE
+502 FQVHSTQ
-509 GPVGPVAS
+509 GPVNPVAA
-517 HLDTADA
+517 HLDAADA

-546 WMENQGDRPGE
+546 WMENHGDRPGE

>member
-6 HDLEQN
+6 HDVE
-12 GPGSGGQRAQPAAD
+12 RRTQPDAE
-26 ELDWRRVHPVTPLV
+26 ELDWRRVHPITPLV

-47 AAIVILGQQSL
+47 AAVVILGQQSL
-58 DGGPRGGLVE
+58 EGGPRGGLVA
-68 LITSEYWW
+68 LVSSEYWW

-82 AAIALVGWG
+82 AAVALVGWG

-152 GGTDSGIAI
+152 GGTDSGVAI

-183 KVAKTGPAD
+183 KVARRSPAAD
-192 ARTQPASG
+192 ARTHAPSDATAPAGHAPEDEPQVGTVQDGGGPAGQQGAGTTEPLPPAS
-200 TLTPPAVAPAP
+200 L
-211 EGGPQ
+211 
-216 FAGPHDVAPPTGA
+216 
-229 PGVPAPPGVPGAP
+229 
-242 DGAGVPAVGHVPV
+242 
-255 AVEAP
+255 EAP
-260 QMPVLTV
+260 QVPVLTV

-276 VRSGAMITLVLWAL
+276 VCSGAMITLVLWAL
-290 AVVVVMIVTGE
+290 AVLVVVIVTGE
-301 FAVMTASLP
+301 FAVLSASLP
-310 AVLGAGGYLFG
+310 AVLGAGGYLFN

-369 GRDWWRVQV
+369 GQDWWRVQV
-378 NVAGYGGGESDDKN
+378 NVAGYGGESEEKN

-413 DLGVDEPRRV
+413 DLGVDEPRSV
-423 LDAGLDGDSRTA
+423 LDAGLDGDSRSEST
-435 SAYVTA
+435 YVAA

-509 GPVGPVAS
+509 GPVHPEVP
-517 HLDTADA
+517 HLDAADA
-524 ARLMAEQ
+524 ARLMGEQ
-531 ATRART
+531 ALRART

-546 WMENQGDRPGE
+546 WMERQGE

>member
-1 MSTPE
+1 MSTQDQPPAE
-6 HDLEQN
+6 DLV
-12 GPGSGGQRAQPAAD
+12 
-26 ELDWRRVHPVTPLV
+26 WRRVHPITPLV

-58 DGGPRGGLVE
+58 DGGPRGGLIALV
-68 LITSEYWW
+68 TSEYWW

-101 YAIGEETVH
+101 FAIGEETVH

-152 GGTDSGIAI
+152 GGTDSGVAI

-183 KVAKTGPAD
+183 KVDRPRPVPTVPGAVPAPTG
-192 ARTQPASG
+192 
-200 TLTPPAVAPAP
+200 LAP
-211 EGGPQ
+211 EGT
-216 FAGPHDVAPPTGA
+216 PP
-229 PGVPAPPGVPGAP
+229 
-242 DGAGVPAVGHVPV
+242 GAGVPATGTQDALGPGAPEGAPAAPV
-255 AVEAP
+255 SLEAP
-260 QMPVLTV
+260 QVPVLTV
-267 PLGRLIASV
+267 PLGRLVASV
-276 VRSGAMITLVLWAL
+276 VRSGAMITLVIWAL
-290 AVVVVMIVTGE
+290 GVLVVMIATGE
-301 FAVMTASLP
+301 LAVISASLP

-378 NVAGYGGGESDDKN
+378 NVAGYGGESEEKN
-392 SVLLPVGTREEA
+392 SILLPVGTRDEA

-413 DLGVDEPRRV
+413 DLGVDEPRRI
-423 LDAGLDGDSRTA
+423 LDAGLDGDSRTE
-435 SAYVTA
+435 SAYVAA

-509 GPVGPVAS
+509 GPVHPEVP
-517 HLDTADA
+517 HLDAEAA
-524 ARLMAEQ
+524 ARLMADQ
-531 ATRART
+531 ARRARS

-546 WMENQGDRPGE
+546 WMERQDE

>member
-6 HDLEQN
+6 HDVGQGHPGLDDLGPDSPETLE
-12 GPGSGGQRAQPAAD
+12 
-26 ELDWRRVHPVTPLV
+26 WRRVHPITPLV

-47 AAIVILGQQSL
+47 AAVVILGQQSL
-58 DGGPRGGLVE
+58 DGGPRGGLIALV
-68 LITSEYWW
+68 SSGYWW
-76 TLLAAL
+76 TLLVAL
-82 AAIALVGWG
+82 GAVALVGWG
-91 YSVLAWRMTT
+91 YSALAWRMTT
-101 YAIGEETVH
+101 FAVGAETVH

-152 GGTDSGIAI
+152 GGTDSGVAI

-183 KVAKTGPAD
+183 KVDGKRPAAAQAPSD
-192 ARTQPASG
+192 A
-200 TLTPPAVAPAP
+200 VIAPAP
-211 EGGPQ
+211 ADGTT
-216 FAGPHDVAPPTGA
+216 DIDAPL
-229 PGVPAPPGVPGAP
+229 
-242 DGAGVPAVGHVPV
+242 PV
-255 AVEAP
+255 ASLEAP
-260 QMPVLTV
+260 HVPVLTV

-276 VRSGAMITLVLWAL
+276 VRSGAMITLLLWA
-290 AVVVVMIVTGE
+290 AGVVVVMIVTGE
-301 FAVMTASLP
+301 FAVISASLP
-310 AVLGAGGYLFG
+310 AVLGAGGYLFN
-321 RLTGEFDFRV
+321 RVTGEFDFRV

-369 GRDWWRVQV
+369 DRDWWRVQL
-378 NVAGYGGGESDDKN
+378 NVAGYGGGENEEKN

-423 LDAGLDGDSRTA
+423 LDAGLDGDSRAEST
-435 SAYVTA
+435 YVTA

-464 LLLRRGR
+464 LLMRRGR

-484 QSLGLSQGP
+484 QSLAMSQGP

-509 GPVGPVAS
+509 GPVHPEVP
-517 HLDTADA
+517 HLDAADA
-524 ARLMAEQ
+524 ALLMTEQ
-531 ATRART
+531 ARRART

-546 WMENQGDRPGE
+546 WMERQGE

>member
-6 HDLEQN
+6 TTPDAA
-12 GPGSGGQRAQPAAD
+12 GQPAPSGD
-26 ELDWRRVHPVTPLV
+26 EALEWRRVHPVTPLV

-47 AAIVILGQQSL
+47 AAVVILGQQSL
-58 DGGPRGGLVE
+58 EGGPRGGLID
-68 LITSEYWW
+68 LLTGDYWW
-76 TLLAAL
+76 TVLAAL
-82 AAIALVGWG
+82 AAVALVGWG

-101 YAIGEETVH
+101 YAIGEEAVH

-152 GGTDSGIAI
+152 GGTDSGVAI
-161 GFLKGSDADELR
+161 GFLKGSDADALR

-183 KVAKTGPAD
+183 KVA
-192 ARTQPASG
+192 RTSPS
-200 TLTPPAVAPAP
+200 APAAGTDGPPGP
-211 EGGPQ
+211 EG
-216 FAGPHDVAPPTGA
+216 APTSTA
-229 PGVPAPPGVPGAP
+229 PEPA
-242 DGAGVPAVGHVPV
+242 PV

-260 QMPVLTV
+260 QVPVLTV
-267 PLGRLIASV
+267 PVGRLIASV
-276 VRSGAMITLVLWAL
+276 LRSGATIMLLLWAL
-290 AVVVVMIVTGE
+290 VVVVVMIATGE
-301 FAVMTASLP
+301 FAVLSASLP
-310 AVLGAGGYLFG
+310 AVLGAGGYVFN

-378 NVAGYGGGESDDKN
+378 NVAGYGGDSEEKN
-392 SVLLPVGTREEA
+392 SLLLPVGTRDEA

-413 DLGVDEPRRV
+413 DLGIEEPRRV
-423 LDAGLDGDSRTA
+423 LDAGLDGDSRA
-435 SAYVTA
+435 PSVFVTA

-457 FTVTGRA
+457 FAVTGRA

-471 MVKILDVVPHERT
+471 LVKILDVVPHERT
-484 QSLGLSQGP
+484 QSLGINQGP

-509 GPVGPVAS
+509 GPVHPEAP
-517 HLDTADA
+517 HLDADDA

-531 ATRART
+531 ARRART
-537 ARAAAGPER
+537 ARATAGPER
-546 WMENQGDRPGE
+546 WMERQGE

>member
-1 MSTPE
+1 MTTHEPGRPGPVQPE
-6 HDLEQN
+6 PGQPEPGQSEGEELE
-12 GPGSGGQRAQPAAD
+12 
-26 ELDWRRVHPVTPLV
+26 WRRVHPVTPLV

-58 DGGPRGGLVE
+58 EGGPRGGLIA
-68 LITSEYWW
+68 LLSGEYWW

-82 AAIALVGWG
+82 AAVALVGWG
-91 YSVLAWRMTT
+91 YSVLAWRMTSF
-101 YAIGEETVH
+101 AVGEETVH

-183 KVAKTGPAD
+183 KVARAGAHPTPGAVPAGGL
-192 ARTQPASG
+192 APVQPG
-200 TLTPPAVAPAP
+200 TVQPGAAQP
-211 EGGPQ
+211 GGPQ
-216 FAGPHDVAPPTGA
+216 DTVVPTG
-229 PGVPAPPGVPGAP
+229 PGQDGPDQIGLPVGPAL
-242 DGAGVPAVGHVPV
+242 
-255 AVEAP
+255 EAP
-260 QMPVLTV
+260 QVPVLTV
-267 PLGRLIASV
+267 PIGRLIASV
-276 VRSGAMITLVLWAL
+276 VRSGAMITLLVWAL
-290 AVVVVMIVTGE
+290 AVVVVMFATGE
-301 FAVMTASLP
+301 WAVLSASLP

-378 NVAGYGGGESDDKN
+378 NVAGYGGDSEDKN
-392 SVLLPVGTREEA
+392 SVLLPVGTRDEA

-423 LDAGLDGDSRTA
+423 LDAGLDGDSRA
-435 SAYVTA
+435 PSAYVTA

-493 WQRRLGVAS
+493 WQRRLGVSS

-509 GPVGPVAS
+509 GPVHPEVP
-517 HLDTADA
+517 HLDAADA
-524 ARLMAEQ
+524 AALMAQQ
-531 ATRART
+531 AQRART

-546 WMENQGDRPGE
+546 WMERQGE

>member
-1 MSTPE
+1 MPE
-6 HDLEQN
+6 HDVDPGRSPFEGLGPDSPETLE
-12 GPGSGGQRAQPAAD
+12 
-26 ELDWRRVHPVTPLV
+26 WRRVHPITPLV

-47 AAIVILGQQSL
+47 AAVVILGQQSL
-58 DGGPRGGLVE
+58 EGGPRGGLVA
-68 LITSEYWW
+68 LVSSEYWW

-82 AAIALVGWG
+82 AAVALVGWG
-91 YSVLAWRMTT
+91 YSALAWRMTT
-101 YAIGEETVH
+101 YAVGAETVH

-152 GGTDSGIAI
+152 GGTDSGVAI
-161 GFLKGSDADELR
+161 GFLKGADADELR

-183 KVAKTGPAD
+183 KVSGTRPVADAGPAPSD
-192 ARTQPASG
+192 AVS
-200 TLTPPAVAPAP
+200 APVP
-211 EGGPQ
+211 EGTAPQDAGGPVQ
-216 FAGPHDVAPPTGA
+216 DAPRP
-229 PGVPAPPGVPGAP
+229 VPAGSL
-242 DGAGVPAVGHVPV
+242 
-255 AVEAP
+255 EAP
-260 QMPVLTV
+260 QVPVLTV

-276 VRSGAMITLVLWAL
+276 VRSGAMITLLLWAL
-290 AVVVVMIVTGE
+290 GVVVVMVVTGE
-301 FAVMTASLP
+301 FAVISASLP
-310 AVLGAGGYLFG
+310 AVLGAGGYLFN

-362 VQSVLWR
+362 VQSLLWR
-369 GRDWWRVQV
+369 DRDWWRVQV
-378 NVAGYGGGESDDKN
+378 NVAGYGGESEEKN

-423 LDAGLDGDSRTA
+423 LDAGLDGDSRTE
-435 SAYVTA
+435 SVYVTA

-471 MVKILDVVPHERT
+471 VVKVLDVVPHERT
-484 QSLGLSQGP
+484 QSLAVSQGP

-509 GPVGPVAS
+509 GPVHPEVP
-517 HLDTADA
+517 HLEAADA
-524 ARLMAEQ
+524 ALLMTEQ
-531 ATRART
+531 ARRART

-546 WMENQGDRPGE
+546 WMERQGE

>member
-1 MSTPE
+1 MPE
-6 HDLEQN
+6 HDLEHS
-12 GPGSGGQRAQPAAD
+12 PGLPKGGQGAQAD
-26 ELDWRRVHPVTPLV
+26 AEDLEWRRVHPVTPLV

-47 AAIVILGQQSL
+47 AAVVILGQQSIE
-58 DGGPRGGLVE
+58 GGPRGGLIALVS
-68 LITSEYWW
+68 SEYWW

-101 YAIGEETVH
+101 FAIGEETVH

-152 GGTDSGIAI
+152 GGTDSGVAI

-183 KVAKTGPAD
+183 KVATPAPG
-192 ARTQPASG
+192 AVAGTASG
-200 TLTPPAVAPAP
+200 DVPVGPAP
-211 EGGPQ
+211 EGEPLTPGTEGTGGPTSGQ
-216 FAGPHDVAPPTGA
+216 AGPGA
-229 PGVPAPPGVPGAP
+229 
-242 DGAGVPAVGHVPV
+242 AGRAQAAGL
-255 AVEAP
+255 EAP
-260 QMPVLTV
+260 QVPVLTV
-267 PLGRLIASV
+267 PLGRLVASV
-276 VRSGAMITLVLWAL
+276 VRSGAMITLLLWGL
-290 AVVVVMIVTGE
+290 GVVVVMIATGE
-301 FAVMTASLP
+301 FAVMSASLP

-321 RLTGEFDFRV
+321 RLTGEFDFRI

-378 NVAGYGGGESDDKN
+378 NVAGYGSESEEKN

-423 LDAGLDGDSRTA
+423 LDAGLDGDSRTD
-435 SAYVTA
+435 SAYVSA

-448 DPVAWRRNG
+448 DPLAWRRNG

-471 MVKILDVVPHERT
+471 LVKILDVVPHERT

-493 WQRRLGVAS
+493 WQRRLGVAT
-502 FQVHSTE
+502 FQVHSTA
-509 GPVGPVAS
+509 GPVHPDVP
-517 HLDTADA
+517 HLDAADA
-524 ARLMAEQ
+524 ALLMAEQ

-546 WMENQGDRPGE
+546 WMERQGERPVMTGE

>member
-6 HDLEQN
+6 T
-12 GPGSGGQRAQPAAD
+12 QRAQPQAED
-26 ELDWRRVHPVTPLV
+26 LEWRRVHPVTPLV

-47 AAIVILGQQSL
+47 AAVVVLGQQSL
-58 DGGPRGGLVE
+58 DGGPRGGLIALV
-68 LITSEYWW
+68 TSEYWW

-82 AAIALVGWG
+82 AAVALVGWG

-152 GGTDSGIAI
+152 GGSDSGVAI

-183 KVAKTGPAD
+183 KVARKSPAAD
-192 ARTQPASG
+192 ARSHPVAGTVTAPAG
-200 TLTPPAVAPAP
+200 PAP
-211 EGGPQ
+211 EGAGPQ
-216 FAGPHDVAPPTGA
+216 DAVTEDAVGQAGPAGEQEPTR
-229 PGVPAPPGVPGAP
+229 PTTL
-242 DGAGVPAVGHVPV
+242 
-255 AVEAP
+255 EAP
-260 QMPVLTV
+260 QVPVLTV
-267 PLGRLIASV
+267 PVGRLIASV
-276 VRSGAMITLVLWAL
+276 VRSGAMITLALWAVGVL
-290 AVVVVMIVTGE
+290 VVMIATGE
-301 FAVMTASLP
+301 IAVISASLP
-310 AVLGAGGYLFG
+310 AVLGASAYLFN

-378 NVAGYGGGESDDKN
+378 NVAGYGGESEEKN

-423 LDAGLDGDSRTA
+423 LDAGLDGDSRTE
-435 SAYVTA
+435 SAYVA
-441 PRRTRIL
+441 ASRRTRIL

-471 MVKILDVVPHERT
+471 MVKVLDVVPHERT

-509 GPVGPVAS
+509 GPVHPEVP
-517 HLDTADA
+517 HLDAADA
-524 ARLMAEQ
+524 AQLMAEQ
-531 ATRART
+531 ARRART

-546 WMENQGDRPGE
+546 WMERQDE

>member
-6 HDLEQN
+6 GGLDKIDQSD
-12 GPGSGGQRAQPAAD
+12 GSAGRQDDPRQPEAED
-26 ELDWRRVHPVTPLV
+26 LDWRRVHPVTPLV

-58 DGGPRGGLVE
+58 DGGPRGGLIA
-68 LITSEYWW
+68 LISSEYWW
-76 TLLAAL
+76 TLFVAL

-101 YAIGEETVH
+101 YAIGEDTVH

-183 KVAKTGPAD
+183 KVAGTTPRDQAHHAEPQHAIQDAAVPA
-192 ARTQPASG
+192 
-200 TLTPPAVAPAP
+200 
-211 EGGPQ
+211 
-216 FAGPHDVAPPTGA
+216 AGPEALPSG
-229 PGVPAPPGVPGAP
+229 
-242 DGAGVPAVGHVPV
+242 PV
-255 AVEAP
+255 AQVSLEAP
-260 QMPVLTV
+260 QVPVLSV

-290 AVVVVMIVTGE
+290 AVLVVMIATGE
-301 FAVMTASLP
+301 FAVMSASLP

-378 NVAGYGGGESDDKN
+378 NVAGYGGESEEKN

-413 DLGVDEPRRV
+413 DLGVDEPRRI
-423 LDAGLDGDSRTA
+423 LDAGLDGDSRTE
-435 SAYVTA
+435 SSYVTA
-441 PRRTRIL
+441 SRRTRIL

-457 FTVTGRA
+457 FAVTGRA
-464 LLLRRGR
+464 LLMRRGR

-502 FQVHSTE
+502 FQVHSTQ
-509 GPVGPVAS
+509 GPVQPEVP
-517 HLDTADA
+517 HLDAADA
-524 ARLMAEQ
+524 AQLMAEQ
-531 ATRART
+531 AMRART

-546 WMENQGDRPGE
+546 WMERQGE

>member
-1 MSTPE
+1 VSTPE
-6 HDLEQN
+6 HALGRGDGAPE
-12 GPGSGGQRAQPAAD
+12 PDAEAVRPADD
-26 ELDWRRVHPVTPLV
+26 ELDWRRVHPITPLV

-47 AAIVILGQQSL
+47 AALVILGQQSL
-58 DGGPRGGLVE
+58 DDGPRGGLIT
-68 LITSEYWW
+68 LISSEYWW
-76 TLLAAL
+76 TLFVAIAAV
-82 AAIALVGWG
+82 ALVGWG
-91 YSVLAWRMTT
+91 YSVLAWRMTS

-161 GFLKGSDADELR
+161 GFLKGADADELR
-173 AELLARAAGL
+173 AELLARAAGI
-183 KVAKTGPAD
+183 KVARSPVAASPGSGGTVTAGIPETGPQD
-192 ARTQPASG
+192 AVEQTD
-200 TLTPPAVAPAP
+200 AVPVGAP
-211 EGGPQ
+211 E
-216 FAGPHDVAPPTGA
+216 PP
-229 PGVPAPPGVPGAP
+229 VSL
-242 DGAGVPAVGHVPV
+242 
-255 AVEAP
+255 EAP
-260 QMPVLTV
+260 QAPVLNV

-276 VRSGAMITLVLWAL
+276 VRSGATITLVLWAL
-290 AVVVVMIVTGE
+290 AVVVVMILTGE
-301 FAVMTASLP
+301 FAVLSASLP

-378 NVAGYGGGESDDKN
+378 NVAGYGGESEEKN
-392 SVLLPVGTREEA
+392 SVLLPVGTRDEA

-423 LDAGLDGDSRTA
+423 LDAGLDGDSRTE

-441 PRRTRIL
+441 SRRTRIL

-457 FTVTGRA
+457 YTVTGRA

-502 FQVHSTE
+502 FQAHSTA
-509 GPVGPVAS
+509 GPVQPEVP
-517 HLDTADA
+517 HLDEADA

-546 WMENQGDRPGE
+546 WMERQSE

>member
-6 HDLEQN
+6 GGLDRIDQS
-12 GPGSGGQRAQPAAD
+12 GAAAGRPDDSGRPGAED
-26 ELDWRRVHPVTPLV
+26 LDWRRVHPVTPLV

-58 DGGPRGGLVE
+58 DGGPRGGLIALV
-68 LITSEYWW
+68 TSEYWW
-76 TLLAAL
+76 TLFVAL

-183 KVAKTGPAD
+183 KVARTGPAAG
-192 ARTQPASG
+192 ARTQPVPG
-200 TLTPPAVAPAP
+200 AVTAPAGTTP
-211 EGGPQ
+211 QGAPQLPDAGQRDAIHDAAVPTGGPQ
-216 FAGPHDVAPPTGA
+216 VPLDGPVAP
-229 PGVPAPPGVPGAP
+229 VSL
-242 DGAGVPAVGHVPV
+242 
-255 AVEAP
+255 EAP
-260 QMPVLTV
+260 QVPVLSV

-290 AVVVVMIVTGE
+290 AVLVVVIVTGE
-301 FAVMTASLP
+301 FAVMSASLP

-378 NVAGYGGGESDDKN
+378 NVAGYGGESEEKN

-413 DLGVDEPRRV
+413 DLGVDEPRRI
-423 LDAGLDGDSRTA
+423 LDAGLDGDSRTE
-435 SAYVTA
+435 SSYVTA

-457 FTVTGRA
+457 FAVTGRA

-502 FQVHSTE
+502 FQVHSTQ
-509 GPVGPVAS
+509 GPVQPEVP

-524 ARLMAEQ
+524 AQLMAEQ
-531 ATRART
+531 AMRART

-546 WMENQGDRPGE
+546 WMERQGE

>member
-1 MSTPE
+1 VSTPE
-6 HDLEQN
+6 GGLDKIDQD
-12 GPGSGGQRAQPAAD
+12 GAAAGRQDDPGQPAAED
-26 ELDWRRVHPVTPLV
+26 LDWRRVHPVTPLV

-58 DGGPRGGLVE
+58 DGGPRGGLIALVS
-68 LITSEYWW
+68 SEYWW
-76 TLLAAL
+76 TLFVAL

-183 KVAKTGPAD
+183 KVARTGPA
-192 ARTQPASG
+192 ARTQPLPG
-200 TLTPPAVAPAP
+200 AVTAPAGTAP
-211 EGGPQ
+211 AGTAPQ
-216 FAGPHDVAPPTGA
+216 GEASDVGPHDATQDAAAPAEGA
-229 PGVPAPPGVPGAP
+229 EASPYGPAAP
-242 DGAGVPAVGHVPV
+242 VSL
-255 AVEAP
+255 EAP
-260 QMPVLTV
+260 QVPVLSV

-290 AVVVVMIVTGE
+290 AVLVVMIATGE
-301 FAVMTASLP
+301 FAVMSASLP

-378 NVAGYGGGESDDKN
+378 NVAGYGGESEEKN

-413 DLGVDEPRRV
+413 DLGVDEPRRI
-423 LDAGLDGDSRTA
+423 LDAGLGGDSRTE

-441 PRRTRIL
+441 SRRTRIL

-457 FTVTGRA
+457 FAVTGRA
-464 LLLRRGR
+464 LLMRRGR

-502 FQVHSTE
+502 FQVHSTQ
-509 GPVGPVAS
+509 GPVQPEVP
-517 HLDTADA
+517 HLDAADA
-524 ARLMAEQ
+524 AQLMAEQ
-531 ATRART
+531 AMRART

-546 WMENQGDRPGE
+546 WMERQSE